1 MPPGIPAEISSGLSR
16 RNPPTFYCKKSPSE
30 DVSGSS
36 FLDTSR
42 SYLEIFFQKL
52 LNFLQTISNNNSC
65 GNLSSRFFE
74 DFFRTFTEDCL
85 VCFCSNSSRH
95 FSKQWVTVKI
105 SPEIQLQKFR
115 REFHKELLR
124 RFIKHKNF
132 SRNSFECTQN
142 DLFDNSC

>member
-1 MPPGIPAEISSGLSR
+1 MPIPQTCFPRQPLRTLTKLDSFKEFSRNSFEGSTNNASGNSSR
-16 RNPPTFYCKKSPSE
+16 DKFWTFSKKSSNILLQKSPSE

-105 SPEIQLQKFR
+105 SPEIQL
-115 REFHKELLR
+115 
-124 RFIKHKNF
+124 
-132 SRNSFECTQN
+132 
-142 DLFDNSC
+142 